1 MKIQNA
7 IETKLNDAFDARVLQ
22 VENESHKHSVPP
34 NSETHFKVTLV
45 SPEFEGQMRV
55 RRHQAIYKVL
65 AEELA
70 GPVHALALHLY
81 SPEEWEATGQ
91 SAPES
96 PNCMG
101 GSKKDPAMATRTATT
116 PDS

>member
-1 MKIQNA
+1 MTIQSEITTA
-7 IETKLNDAFDARVLQ
+7 LEIAFQ
-22 VENESHKHSVPP
+22 PSEITVENESYRHSVPP
-34 NSETHFKVTLV
+34 DSETHFKVVLV
-45 SPEFEGQMRV
+45 TDQFAGERSV
-55 RRHQAIYKVL
+55 KRHQRVYGVL
-65 AEELA
+65 AEWLA

-101 GSKKDPAMATRTATT
+101 GSKKDPAMATRTAQGEG
-116 PDS
+116 S

>member
-7 IETKLNDAFDARVLQ
+7 IESKLSQAFDARLLT
-22 VENESHKHSVPP
+22 VENESHMHSVPP

-45 SPEFEGQMRV
+45 STDFEGQMKV
-55 RRHQAIYKVL
+55 KRHQAIYKVL
-65 AEELA
+65 ADELA
-70 GPVHALALHLY
+70 GEVHALALHLY

-91 SAPES
+91 TAPAS

-101 GSKKDPAMATRTATT
+101 GSKKDPAMNAPAGQG
-116 PDS
+116 DNA